1 MPLPAGGCSNAPMH
15 RLLLPFLLLLGC
27 AGLWAHDYPA
37 TASDYLKLFDQ
48 DGDGR
53 VSEQEYVD
61 YLSTGFRTMDANGD
75 GVLEADELPPGPR
88 RTPRTLAA
96 FQADLRAQ
104 FRRLDR
110 NHDGFLSVRELAQPP
125 R

>member
-1 MPLPAGGCSNAPMH
+1 M
-15 RLLLPFLLLLGC
+15 RLLLLLALCC
-27 AGLWAHDYPA
+27 ATADAEDYPA
-37 TASDYLKLFDQ
+37 TPSGYLKLFDR

-53 VSEQEYVD
+53 VSAQEYVD
-61 YLSTGFRTMDANGD
+61 YLSAGFRAMDANGD

-104 FRRLDR
+104 FHRLDR
-110 NHDGFLSVRELAQPP
+110 NGDGYLDARELAQPP